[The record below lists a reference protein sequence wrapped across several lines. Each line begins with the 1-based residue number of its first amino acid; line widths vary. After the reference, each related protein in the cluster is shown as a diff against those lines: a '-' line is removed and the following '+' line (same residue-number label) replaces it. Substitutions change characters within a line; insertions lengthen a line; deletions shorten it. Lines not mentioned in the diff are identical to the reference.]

1 MRFRL
6 IFLLC
11 LSNFANGFA
20 QLNHWET
27 ILYDSTNWKYQVPNV
42 NTPNNWQSSNF
53 NDASWI
59 SAKGGFGFG
68 DNDDFTVLPNNT
80 SAVFLRKSFTINDLN
95 SILALALHMD
105 YDDGYIA
112 YLNGTEI
119 ARNGI
124 PTGVPSFST
133 LANVSHEAQL
143 YQNGQPELCLLSPS
157 QFQNI
162 LLTGNNTLC
171 IAVFNQTINSSDFTC
186 RPFLSIGTS
195 NTNQTF
201 YTTPSWFMA
210 PTIFDSSTLPIV
222 VIDTDG
228 IAIPDE
234 PKIDAMMG
242 IIYNGPGQ
250 VNQINDNFNEFYGQI
265 AIEKRGSSSGGFPQQ
280 SYGLETRGPDSVN
293 YNVSLFD
300 WPSDNDWILYA
311 PYTDKALMR
320 NVLTYK
326 LGNELGRWAP
336 RTQFCEVLLNGNYI
350 GIYVLMER
358 IKTNPGRVNID
369 PLTYND
375 TQDNHLTG
383 GYIVKVD
390 KTTAGGVIAW
400 TSPYTCQAPGTGPIH
415 YQLHD
420 PEIDS
425 IHPLQK
431 AYIQDYITDWEV
443 ALKSPNFTNSVTGY
457 KPYIDVGSFIDY
469 FLITELSKNVDGYRI
484 STFLH
489 KQRFSEGGKLVAGPL
504 WDYNIAWGNA
514 NYCQGGN
521 TSGWEINFN
530 SICGGSGGLQ
540 NPFWW
545 NRMLEDTLFANEVK
559 CRWTGLR
566 QTVLSDSALLNYIDS
581 MATLLAVPA
590 ERHYQKWPILGTY
603 VWPNNFVGTSYQAEV
618 NYLKTWIQNRTV
630 WMDANMFGTCTANI
644 SESNNESIKL
654 FPNPTSSVLTI
665 SGLPNQGELYLI
677 DLFGKKISTIPYQSN
692 SIDLDLSSLKNGIY
706 FVSEPNKGIY
716 EKVIKND

>member
-1 MRFRL
+1 MRFWL
-6 IFLLC
+6 YTILLG
-11 LSNFANGFA
+11 LFAFQSNA

-27 ILYDSTNWKYQVPNV
+27 ILYDSTTWKYQVPNA
-42 NTPNNWQSSNF
+42 NTPNNWQATNF
-53 NDASWI
+53 NDATWN

-68 DNDDFTVLPNNT
+68 DNDDFTVLPTNST
-80 SAVFLRKSFTINDLN
+80 AVYLRRTFDITDLS
-95 SILALALHMD
+95 SIIALAMHID

-112 YLNGTEI
+112 YLNGIEM

-124 PTGVPSFST
+124 PNGVPGYNTFAT
-133 LANVSHEAQL
+133 MSHEAQL
-143 YQNGQPELCLLSPS
+143 YQNGQPDLVLLTAN
-157 QFQNI
+157 QFQGI
-162 LLTGNNTLC
+162 LVQGANTLC
-171 IAVFNQTINSSDFTC
+171 VAVFNQTVNSSDFTC
-186 RPFLSIGTS
+186 RPFLSVGTS
-195 NTNQTF
+195 NSNQTY
-201 YTTPSWFMA
+201 YTTPAWFSDPA
-210 PTIFDSSTLPIV
+210 IFDSSTLPIV
-222 VIDTDG
+222 VLDTYG
-228 IAIPDE
+228 VNIPDE

-242 IIYNGPGQ
+242 IINNGPGQ
-250 VNQINDNFNEFYGQI
+250 VNYINDAYNEFYGQI

-326 LGNELGRWAP
+326 LGNEMGSWAP
-336 RTQFCEVLLNGNYI
+336 RTQFCEVILNGNYI
-350 GIYVLMER
+350 GVYVLMER

-369 PLTYND
+369 QLDFSD
-375 TQDNHLTG
+375 TMDNHITG

-415 YQLHD
+415 FQLHD
-420 PEIDS
+420 PALDT

-443 ALKSPNFTNSVTGY
+443 ALKSPTFTDPVNGY
-457 KPYIDVGSFIDY
+457 KAYIDVASFIDY
-469 FLITELSKNVDGYRI
+469 FLLTELSKNVDGYRI

-521 TSGWEINFN
+521 TTGWEINFN
-530 SICGGSGGLQ
+530 SICGGSGALQ

-545 NRMLEDTLFANEVK
+545 NRMLEDTLYANEVN
-559 CRWTGLR
+559 CRWTELR
-566 QTVLSDSALLNYIDS
+566 QSTLSDTVLFQFIDS
-581 MATLLAVPA
+581 MANLLEIPA
-590 ERHYQKWPILGTY
+590 QRHYQKWPILGNY
-603 VWPNNFVGTSYQAEV
+603 VWPNNFIGQTYQEEIT
-618 NYLKTWIQNRTV
+618 YLKNWISNRTT
-630 WMDANMFGTCTANI
+630 WMDANMFGTCTANHPELLQTNLVIYPNPTTSMLQISGLTGNGQLEIIDSFGKSLLSFPYHTESIEIDVRHLSTGIYFI
-644 SESNNESIKL
+644 SESNK
-654 FPNPTSSVLTI
+654 
-665 SGLPNQGELYLI
+665 GLHE
-677 DLFGKKISTIPYQSN
+677 KI
-692 SIDLDLSSLKNGIY
+692 
-706 FVSEPNKGIY
+706 
-716 EKVIKND
+716 IKN

>member
-1 MRFRL
+1 MRFWL
-6 IFLLC
+6 YTILLG
-11 LSNFANGFA
+11 LFAFQSNA

-27 ILYDSTNWKYQVPNV
+27 ILYDSTTWKYQVPNV
-42 NTPNNWQSSNF
+42 NTPSNWQASNF
-53 NDASWI
+53 NDANWN

-68 DNDDFTVLPNNT
+68 DNDDFTVLPTNST
-80 SAVFLRKSFTINDLN
+80 AVYLRRAFTINDLS
-95 SILALALHMD
+95 SIIAVALHLD

-112 YLNGTEI
+112 YLNGIEI

-124 PTGVPSFST
+124 PNGIPGYNT
-133 LANVSHEAQL
+133 LANISHEAQL
-143 YQNGQPELCLLSPS
+143 YQNGQPDLALLTAN

-162 LLTGNNTLC
+162 LVQGANTLC
-171 IAVFNQTINSSDFTC
+171 IAVYNQSANSSDFTC

-195 NTNQTF
+195 NSNQT
-201 YTTPSWFMA
+201 YYDTPSWFSNPA
-210 PTIFDSSTLPIV
+210 IFDSSTLPIV
-222 VIDTDG
+222 VLDTYG
-228 IAIPDE
+228 VNIPDE

-250 VNQINDNFNEFYGQI
+250 VNNINDAFNEFYGQI

-311 PYTDKALMR
+311 PYTDKTLMR
-320 NVLTYK
+320 NVLTYQ
-326 LGNELGRWAP
+326 LGNEMGRWAP
-336 RTQFCEVLLNGNYI
+336 RTQFCEVILNGNYI
-350 GIYVLMER
+350 GVYVLMER

-369 PLTYND
+369 QLNFSD
-375 TQDNHLTG
+375 TLDNNLTG

-400 TSPYTCQAPGTGPIH
+400 TSPYTCQAPGTGPIQ

-420 PEIDS
+420 PTIDT

-443 ALKSPNFTNSVTGY
+443 ALKSPGFTDPINGY
-457 KPYIDVGSFIDY
+457 KAYIDVASFIDY
-469 FLITELSKNVDGYRI
+469 FLLTELSKNVDGYRI

-521 TSGWEINFN
+521 TTGWEINFN
-530 SICGGSGGLQ
+530 SICGGSGALQ

-545 NRMLEDTLFANEVK
+545 NRLLDDPLYANDVN
-559 CRWTGLR
+559 CRWAALR
-566 QTVLSDSALLNYIDS
+566 QSTLSDAALFQFIDS
-581 MATLLAVPA
+581 MANLLEIPA
-590 ERHYQKWPILGTY
+590 QRHYQKWPILGNY
-603 VWPNNFVGTSYQAEV
+603 VWPNNFIGQTYQEEIT
-618 NYLKTWIQNRTV
+618 YLKNWIGERTA
-630 WMDANMFGTCTANI
+630 WMDANMFGTCTANDLELERTNLTI
-644 SESNNESIKL
+644 Y
-654 FPNPTSSVLTI
+654 PNPTTSMLQI
-665 SGLPNQGELYLI
+665 SGLTGNGQLEII
-677 DLFGKKISTIPYQSN
+677 DPFGKHILSMPYCTE
-692 SIDLDLSSLKNGIY
+692 SIELDLRNLSNGIY
-706 FVSEPNKGIY
+706 LISEPNKGLH
-716 EKVIKND
+716 EKIIKN

>member
-1 MRFRL
+1 MRFWL
-6 IFLLC
+6 YTILFGLFAFQ
-11 LSNFANGFA
+11 SNA

-27 ILYDSTNWKYQVPNV
+27 ILYDSTTWKYQVPNV
-42 NTPNNWQSSNF
+42 NTPNNWQATNF
-53 NDASWI
+53 NDATWN

-68 DNDDFTVLPNNT
+68 DNDDFTVLPTNST
-80 SAVFLRKSFTINDLN
+80 AVYLRRTFDITDLS
-95 SILALALHMD
+95 SIIALAMHID

-112 YLNGTEI
+112 YLNGIEM

-124 PTGVPSFST
+124 PNGVPGYNT
-133 LANVSHEAQL
+133 LATMSHEAQL
-143 YQNGQPELCLLSPS
+143 YQNGQPDLVLLTAN
-157 QFQNI
+157 QFQGI
-162 LLTGNNTLC
+162 LVQGANTLC
-171 IAVFNQTINSSDFTC
+171 VAVFNQTVNSSDFTC
-186 RPFLSIGTS
+186 RPFLSVGTS
-195 NTNQTF
+195 NSNQTY
-201 YTTPSWFMA
+201 YTTPAWFSDPA
-210 PTIFDSSTLPIV
+210 IFDSSTLPIV
-222 VIDTDG
+222 VLDTYG
-228 IAIPDE
+228 VNIPDE

-242 IIYNGPGQ
+242 IINNGPGQ
-250 VNQINDNFNEFYGQI
+250 VNYINDAYNEFYGQI

-326 LGNELGRWAP
+326 LGNEMGSWAP
-336 RTQFCEVLLNGNYI
+336 RTQFCEVILNGNYI
-350 GIYVLMER
+350 GVYVLMER

-369 PLTYND
+369 QLDFSD
-375 TQDNHLTG
+375 TLDNHITG

-415 YQLHD
+415 FQLHD
-420 PEIDS
+420 PALDT

-443 ALKSPNFTNSVTGY
+443 ALKSPTFTDPVNGY
-457 KPYIDVGSFIDY
+457 KAYIDVASFIDY
-469 FLITELSKNVDGYRI
+469 FLLTELSKNVDGYRI

-521 TSGWEINFN
+521 TTGWEINFN
-530 SICGGSGGLQ
+530 SICGGSGALQ

-545 NRMLEDTLFANEVK
+545 NRMLEDTLYANEVN
-559 CRWTGLR
+559 CRWTELR
-566 QTVLSDSALLNYIDS
+566 QSTLSDTVLFQFIDS
-581 MATLLAVPA
+581 MANLLEIPA
-590 ERHYQKWPILGTY
+590 QRHYQKWPILGNY
-603 VWPNNFVGTSYQAEV
+603 VWPNNFIGQTYQEEIT
-618 NYLKTWIQNRTV
+618 YLKNWISNRTA
-630 WMDANMFGTCTANI
+630 WMDANMFGTCTANHPELLQTNLVIYPNPTTSMLQISGLTGNGQLEIIDSFGKSLLSFPYHTESIEIDVRHLSTGIYFI
-644 SESNNESIKL
+644 SESNK
-654 FPNPTSSVLTI
+654 
-665 SGLPNQGELYLI
+665 GLHE
-677 DLFGKKISTIPYQSN
+677 KI
-692 SIDLDLSSLKNGIY
+692 
-706 FVSEPNKGIY
+706 
-716 EKVIKND
+716 IKN

>member
-1 MRFRL
+1 MRFWL
-6 IFLLC
+6 YTILLG
-11 LSNFANGFA
+11 LFAFQSNA

-27 ILYDSTNWKYQVPNV
+27 ILYDSTTWKYQVPNA
-42 NTPNNWQSSNF
+42 NTPNNWQATNF
-53 NDASWI
+53 NDATWN

-68 DNDDFTVLPNNT
+68 DNDDFTVLPTNST
-80 SAVFLRKSFTINDLN
+80 AVYLRRTFDITDLS
-95 SILALALHMD
+95 SIIALAMHID

-112 YLNGTEI
+112 YLNGIEM

-124 PTGVPSFST
+124 PNGVPGYNTFAT
-133 LANVSHEAQL
+133 MSHEAQL
-143 YQNGQPELCLLSPS
+143 YQNGQPDLVLLTAN
-157 QFQNI
+157 QFQGI
-162 LLTGNNTLC
+162 LVQGANTLC
-171 IAVFNQTINSSDFTC
+171 VAVFNQTVNSSDFTC
-186 RPFLSIGTS
+186 RPFLSVGTS
-195 NTNQTF
+195 NSNQTY
-201 YTTPSWFMA
+201 YTTPAWFSDPA
-210 PTIFDSSTLPIV
+210 IFDSSTLPIV
-222 VIDTDG
+222 VLDTYG
-228 IAIPDE
+228 VNIPDE

-242 IIYNGPGQ
+242 IINNGPGQ
-250 VNQINDNFNEFYGQI
+250 VNYINDAYNEFYGQI

-326 LGNELGRWAP
+326 LGNEMGSWAP
-336 RTQFCEVLLNGNYI
+336 RTQFCEVILNGNYI
-350 GIYVLMER
+350 GVYVLMER

-369 PLTYND
+369 QLDFSD
-375 TQDNHLTG
+375 TMDNHITG

-415 YQLHD
+415 FQLHD
-420 PEIDS
+420 PALDT

-443 ALKSPNFTNSVTGY
+443 ALKSPTFTDPVNGY
-457 KPYIDVGSFIDY
+457 KAYIDVASFIDY
-469 FLITELSKNVDGYRI
+469 FLLTELSKNVDGYRI

-521 TSGWEINFN
+521 TTGWEINFN
-530 SICGGSGGLQ
+530 SICGGSGALQ

-545 NRMLEDTLFANEVK
+545 NRMLEDTLYANEVN
-559 CRWTGLR
+559 CRWTELR
-566 QTVLSDSALLNYIDS
+566 QSTLSDTVLFQFIDS
-581 MATLLAVPA
+581 MANLLEIPA
-590 ERHYQKWPILGTY
+590 QRHYQKWPILGNY
-603 VWPNNFVGTSYQAEV
+603 VWPNNFIGQTYQEEIT
-618 NYLKTWIQNRTV
+618 YLKNWISNRTT
-630 WMDANMFGTCTANI
+630 WMDANMFGTCTANHPELLQTNLVIYPNPTTSMLQISGLTGNGQLEIIDSFGKSLLSFPYHTESIEIDVRHLSNGIYFI
-644 SESNNESIKL
+644 SESNK
-654 FPNPTSSVLTI
+654 
-665 SGLPNQGELYLI
+665 GLHE
-677 DLFGKKISTIPYQSN
+677 KI
-692 SIDLDLSSLKNGIY
+692 
-706 FVSEPNKGIY
+706 
-716 EKVIKND
+716 IKN

>member
-1 MRFRL
+1 MRFWL
-6 IFLLC
+6 YTILFGLFAFQ
-11 LSNFANGFA
+11 SNA

-27 ILYDSTNWKYQVPNV
+27 ILYDSTTWKYQVPNV
-42 NTPNNWQSSNF
+42 NTPNNWQATNF
-53 NDASWI
+53 NDATWN

-68 DNDDFTVLPNNT
+68 DNDDFTVLPTNT
-80 SAVFLRKSFTINDLN
+80 TAVYLRRTFDITDLS
-95 SILALALHMD
+95 SIIALAMHID

-112 YLNGTEI
+112 YLNGIEM

-124 PTGVPSFST
+124 PNGVPVYNT
-133 LANVSHEAQL
+133 LATMSHEAQL
-143 YQNGQPELCLLSPS
+143 YQNGQPDLVLLTAN
-157 QFQNI
+157 QFQGI
-162 LLTGNNTLC
+162 LVQGANTLC
-171 IAVFNQTINSSDFTC
+171 VAVFNQTVNSSDFTC
-186 RPFLSIGTS
+186 RPFLSVGTS
-195 NTNQTF
+195 NSNQTY
-201 YTTPSWFMA
+201 YTTPAWFSDPA
-210 PTIFDSSTLPIV
+210 IFDSSTLPIV
-222 VIDTDG
+222 VLDTYG
-228 IAIPDE
+228 VNIPDE

-242 IIYNGPGQ
+242 IINNGPGQ
-250 VNQINDNFNEFYGQI
+250 VNYINDAYNEFYGQI

-326 LGNELGRWAP
+326 LGNEMGSWAP
-336 RTQFCEVLLNGNYI
+336 RTQFCEVILNGNYI
-350 GIYVLMER
+350 GVYVLMER

-369 PLTYND
+369 QLDFSD
-375 TQDNHLTG
+375 TLDNHITG

-415 YQLHD
+415 FQLHD
-420 PEIDS
+420 PALDT

-443 ALKSPNFTNSVTGY
+443 ALKSPTFTDPVNGY
-457 KPYIDVGSFIDY
+457 KAYIDVASFIDY
-469 FLITELSKNVDGYRI
+469 FLLTELSKNVDGYRI

-521 TSGWEINFN
+521 TTGWEINFN
-530 SICGGSGGLQ
+530 SICGGSGALQ

-545 NRMLEDTLFANEVK
+545 NRMLEDSLYANEVN
-559 CRWTGLR
+559 CRWTELR
-566 QTVLSDSALLNYIDS
+566 QSTLSDTVLFQFIDS
-581 MATLLAVPA
+581 MANLLEIPA
-590 ERHYQKWPILGTY
+590 QRHYQKWPILGNY
-603 VWPNNFVGTSYQAEV
+603 VWPNNFIGQTYQEEIT
-618 NYLKTWIQNRTV
+618 YLKNWISNRTA
-630 WMDANMFGTCTANI
+630 WMDANMFGTCTANHSELLQTNLVIYPNPTTSMLQISGLTGNGQLEIIDSFGKSLLSFPYHTESIEIDVRHLSTGIYFI
-644 SESNNESIKL
+644 SESNK
-654 FPNPTSSVLTI
+654 
-665 SGLPNQGELYLI
+665 GLHE
-677 DLFGKKISTIPYQSN
+677 KI
-692 SIDLDLSSLKNGIY
+692 
-706 FVSEPNKGIY
+706 
-716 EKVIKND
+716 IKN

>member
-1 MRFRL
+1 MRFWL
-6 IFLLC
+6 YTILFGLFVFQ
-11 LSNFANGFA
+11 SNA

-27 ILYDSTNWKYQVPNV
+27 ILYDSTTWKYQVPNV
-42 NTPNNWQSSNF
+42 NTPNNWQATNF
-53 NDASWI
+53 NDATWN

-68 DNDDFTVLPNNT
+68 DNDDFTVLPTNT
-80 SAVFLRKSFTINDLN
+80 TVVYLRRTFDITDLS
-95 SILALALHMD
+95 SIIALAMHID

-112 YLNGTEI
+112 YLNGIEM

-124 PTGVPSFST
+124 PNGVPGYNT
-133 LANVSHEAQL
+133 LATMSHEAQL
-143 YQNGQPELCLLSPS
+143 YQNGQPDLVLLTAN
-157 QFQNI
+157 QFQGI
-162 LLTGNNTLC
+162 LVQGANTLC
-171 IAVFNQTINSSDFTC
+171 VAVFNQTVNSSDFTC
-186 RPFLSIGTS
+186 RPFLSVGTS
-195 NTNQTF
+195 NSNQTY
-201 YTTPSWFMA
+201 YTTPAWFSDPA
-210 PTIFDSSTLPIV
+210 IFDSSTLPIV
-222 VIDTDG
+222 VLDTYG
-228 IAIPDE
+228 VNIPDE

-242 IIYNGPGQ
+242 IINNGPGQ
-250 VNQINDNFNEFYGQI
+250 VNYINDAYNEFYGQI

-326 LGNELGRWAP
+326 LGNEMGSWAP
-336 RTQFCEVLLNGNYI
+336 RTQFCEVILNGNYI
-350 GIYVLMER
+350 GVYVLMER

-369 PLTYND
+369 QLDFSD
-375 TQDNHLTG
+375 TLDNHITG

-415 YQLHD
+415 FQLHD
-420 PEIDS
+420 PALDT

-443 ALKSPNFTNSVTGY
+443 ALKSPTFTDPVNGY
-457 KPYIDVGSFIDY
+457 KAYIDVASFIDY
-469 FLITELSKNVDGYRI
+469 FLLTELSKNVDGYRI

-521 TSGWEINFN
+521 TTGWEINFN
-530 SICGGSGGLQ
+530 SICGGSGALQ

-545 NRMLEDTLFANEVK
+545 NRMLEDSLYANEVN
-559 CRWTGLR
+559 CRWTELR
-566 QTVLSDSALLNYIDS
+566 QSTLSDTVLFQFIDS
-581 MATLLAVPA
+581 MANLLEIPA
-590 ERHYQKWPILGTY
+590 QRHYQKWPILGNY
-603 VWPNNFVGTSYQAEV
+603 VWPNNFIGQTYQEEIA
-618 NYLKTWIQNRTV
+618 YLKNWISNRTA
-630 WMDANMFGTCTANI
+630 WMDANMFGTCTVNHPELLQNNLVIYPNPTTSMLQISGLTGNGQLEIIDSFGKSLLSFPYHSESIEIDVRHLSNGIYFI
-644 SESNNESIKL
+644 SESNK
-654 FPNPTSSVLTI
+654 
-665 SGLPNQGELYLI
+665 GLHE
-677 DLFGKKISTIPYQSN
+677 KI
-692 SIDLDLSSLKNGIY
+692 
-706 FVSEPNKGIY
+706 
-716 EKVIKND
+716 IKN

>member
-1 MRFRL
+1 MRFWL
-6 IFLLC
+6 YTILLG
-11 LSNFANGFA
+11 LFAFQSNA

-27 ILYDSTNWKYQVPNV
+27 ILYDSTTWKYQVPNA
-42 NTPNNWQSSNF
+42 NTPNNWQATNF
-53 NDASWI
+53 NDATWN

-68 DNDDFTVLPNNT
+68 DNDDFTVLPTNST
-80 SAVFLRKSFTINDLN
+80 AVYLRRTFDITDLS
-95 SILALALHMD
+95 SIIALAMHID

-112 YLNGTEI
+112 YLNGIEM

-124 PTGVPSFST
+124 PNGVPGYNTFAT
-133 LANVSHEAQL
+133 MSHEAQL
-143 YQNGQPELCLLSPS
+143 YQNGQPDLVLLTAN
-157 QFQNI
+157 QFQGI
-162 LLTGNNTLC
+162 LVQGANTLC
-171 IAVFNQTINSSDFTC
+171 VAVFNQTVNSSDFTC
-186 RPFLSIGTS
+186 RPFLSVGTS
-195 NTNQTF
+195 NSNQTY
-201 YTTPSWFMA
+201 YTTPAWFSDPA
-210 PTIFDSSTLPIV
+210 IFDSSTLPIV
-222 VIDTDG
+222 VLDTYG
-228 IAIPDE
+228 VNIPDE

-242 IIYNGPGQ
+242 IINNGPGQ
-250 VNQINDNFNEFYGQI
+250 VNYINDAYNEFYGQI

-326 LGNELGRWAP
+326 LGNEMGSWAP
-336 RTQFCEVLLNGNYI
+336 RTQFCEVILNGNYI
-350 GIYVLMER
+350 GVYVLMER

-369 PLTYND
+369 QLDFSD
-375 TQDNHLTG
+375 TMDNHITG

-415 YQLHD
+415 FQLHD
-420 PEIDS
+420 PALDT

-443 ALKSPNFTNSVTGY
+443 ALKSPTFTDPVNGY
-457 KPYIDVGSFIDY
+457 KAYIDVASFIDY
-469 FLITELSKNVDGYRI
+469 FLLTELSKNVDGYRI

-521 TSGWEINFN
+521 TTGWEINFN
-530 SICGGSGGLQ
+530 SICGGSGALQ

-545 NRMLEDTLFANEVK
+545 NRMLEDTLYANEVN
-559 CRWTGLR
+559 CRWTELR
-566 QTVLSDSALLNYIDS
+566 QSTLSDTVLFQFIDS
-581 MATLLAVPA
+581 MANLLEIPA
-590 ERHYQKWPILGTY
+590 QRHYQKWPILGNY
-603 VWPNNFVGTSYQAEV
+603 VWPNNFIGQTYQEEIT
-618 NYLKTWIQNRTV
+618 YLKNWISNRTT
-630 WMDANMFGTCTANI
+630 WMDANMFGTCTANHPELLQTNLVIYPNPTTSMLQISGLTGNGQLEIIDSFGKSLLSFPYHTESIEIDVRHLSTVIYFI
-644 SESNNESIKL
+644 SESNK
-654 FPNPTSSVLTI
+654 
-665 SGLPNQGELYLI
+665 GLHE
-677 DLFGKKISTIPYQSN
+677 KI
-692 SIDLDLSSLKNGIY
+692 
-706 FVSEPNKGIY
+706 
-716 EKVIKND
+716 IKN

>member
-1 MRFRL
+1 MRFWL
-6 IFLLC
+6 YTILLG
-11 LSNFANGFA
+11 LFAFQSNA

-27 ILYDSTNWKYQVPNV
+27 ILYDSTTWKYQVPNV
-42 NTPNNWQSSNF
+42 NTPNNWQATNF
-53 NDASWI
+53 NDATWN

-68 DNDDFTVLPNNT
+68 DNDDFTVLPTNT
-80 SAVFLRKSFTINDLN
+80 TAVYLRRTFDITDLS
-95 SILALALHMD
+95 SIIALAMHID

-112 YLNGTEI
+112 YLNGIEM

-124 PTGVPSFST
+124 PNGVPVYNT
-133 LANVSHEAQL
+133 LATMSHEAQL
-143 YQNGQPELCLLSPS
+143 YQNGQPDLVLLTAN

-162 LLTGNNTLC
+162 LVQGANTLC
-171 IAVFNQTINSSDFTC
+171 IAVYNQSANSSDFTC

-195 NTNQTF
+195 NSNQT
-201 YTTPSWFMA
+201 YYDTPSWFSNPA
-210 PTIFDSSTLPIV
+210 IFDSSTLPIV
-222 VIDTDG
+222 VLDTYG
-228 IAIPDE
+228 VNIPDE

-242 IIYNGPGQ
+242 IINNGPGQ
-250 VNQINDNFNEFYGQI
+250 VNYINDAYNEFYGQI

-326 LGNELGRWAP
+326 LGNEMGSWAP
-336 RTQFCEVLLNGNYI
+336 RTQFCEVILNGNYI
-350 GIYVLMER
+350 GVYVLMER

-369 PLTYND
+369 QLDFSD
-375 TQDNHLTG
+375 TLDNHITG

-415 YQLHD
+415 FQLHD
-420 PEIDS
+420 PALDT

-443 ALKSPNFTNSVTGY
+443 ALKSPTFTDPVNGY
-457 KPYIDVGSFIDY
+457 KAYIDVASFIDY
-469 FLITELSKNVDGYRI
+469 FLLTELSKNVDGYRI

-521 TSGWEINFN
+521 TTGWEINFN
-530 SICGGSGGLQ
+530 SICGGSGALQ

-545 NRMLEDTLFANEVK
+545 NRMLEDSLYANEVN
-559 CRWTGLR
+559 CRWTELR
-566 QTVLSDSALLNYIDS
+566 QSTLSDTVLFQFIDS
-581 MATLLAVPA
+581 MANLLEIPA
-590 ERHYQKWPILGTY
+590 QRHYQKWPILGNY
-603 VWPNNFVGTSYQAEV
+603 VWPNNFIGQTYQEEIT
-618 NYLKTWIQNRTV
+618 YLKNWISNRTA
-630 WMDANMFGTCTANI
+630 WMDANMFGTCTANHPELLQTNLVIYPNPTTSMLQISGLTGNGQLEIIDSFGKSLLSFPYHTESIEIDVRHLSTGIYFI
-644 SESNNESIKL
+644 SESNK
-654 FPNPTSSVLTI
+654 
-665 SGLPNQGELYLI
+665 GLHE
-677 DLFGKKISTIPYQSN
+677 KI
-692 SIDLDLSSLKNGIY
+692 
-706 FVSEPNKGIY
+706 
-716 EKVIKND
+716 IKN

>member
-1 MRFRL
+1 MRFWL
-6 IFLLC
+6 YTILLG
-11 LSNFANGFA
+11 LFAFQSNA

-27 ILYDSTNWKYQVPNV
+27 ILYDSTTWKYQVPNA
-42 NTPNNWQSSNF
+42 NTPNNWQATNF
-53 NDASWI
+53 NDATWNT
-59 SAKGGFGFG
+59 AKGGFGFG
-68 DNDDFTVLPNNT
+68 DNDDFTVLPTNT
-80 SAVFLRKSFTINDLN
+80 TAVYLRRTFDITDLS
-95 SILALALHMD
+95 SIIALAMHID

-112 YLNGTEI
+112 YLNGIEI

-124 PTGVPSFST
+124 PNGVPGYNT
-133 LANVSHEAQL
+133 LATMSHEAQL
-143 YQNGQPELCLLSPS
+143 YQNGQPDLVLLTAN
-157 QFQNI
+157 QFQGI
-162 LLTGNNTLC
+162 LVQGANTLC
-171 IAVFNQTINSSDFTC
+171 VAVFNQTVNSSDFTC

-195 NTNQTF
+195 NSNQT
-201 YTTPSWFMA
+201 YYPTPTWFSDPA
-210 PTIFDSSTLPIV
+210 IFDSSTLPIV
-222 VIDTDG
+222 VLDTYG
-228 IAIPDE
+228 VNIPDE

-242 IIYNGPGQ
+242 IINNGPGQ
-250 VNQINDNFNEFYGQI
+250 VNYINDAFNEFYGQI

-326 LGNELGRWAP
+326 LGNEMGSWAP
-336 RTQFCEVLLNGNYI
+336 RTQFCEVILNGNYI
-350 GIYVLMER
+350 GVYVLMER

-369 PLTYND
+369 PLDFSD
-375 TQDNHLTG
+375 TLDNHITG

-415 YQLHD
+415 FQLHD
-420 PEIDS
+420 PALDT

-443 ALKSPNFTNSVTGY
+443 ALKSPTFTDPVNGY
-457 KPYIDVGSFIDY
+457 KAYIDVASFIDY
-469 FLITELSKNVDGYRI
+469 FLLTELSKNVDGYRI

-521 TSGWEINFN
+521 TTGWEINFN
-530 SICGGSGGLQ
+530 SICGGSGALQ

-545 NRMLEDTLFANEVK
+545 NRMLEDSLYANEVN
-559 CRWTGLR
+559 CRWTELR
-566 QTVLSDSALLNYIDS
+566 QSTLSDTVLFQYIDS
-581 MATLLAVPA
+581 MANLLEIPA
-590 ERHYQKWPILGTY
+590 QRHYQKWPILGNY
-603 VWPNNFVGTSYQAEV
+603 VWPNNFIGQTYQEEIT
-618 NYLKTWIQNRTV
+618 YLKNWISNRTA
-630 WMDANMFGTCTANI
+630 WMDANMFGTCTANHPELLQTNLVIYPNPTTSMLQISGLTGNGQLEIIDSFGKSLLSFPYHTESIEIDVRHLSNGIYFI
-644 SESNNESIKL
+644 SESNK
-654 FPNPTSSVLTI
+654 
-665 SGLPNQGELYLI
+665 GLHE
-677 DLFGKKISTIPYQSN
+677 KI
-692 SIDLDLSSLKNGIY
+692 
-706 FVSEPNKGIY
+706 
-716 EKVIKND
+716 IKN

>member
-1 MRFRL
+1 MRFWL
-6 IFLLC
+6 YTILFGLFAFQ
-11 LSNFANGFA
+11 SNA

-27 ILYDSTNWKYQVPNV
+27 ILYDSTTWKYQVPNV
-42 NTPNNWQSSNF
+42 NTPNNWQATNF
-53 NDASWI
+53 NDATWN

-68 DNDDFTVLPNNT
+68 DNDDFTVLPTNT
-80 SAVFLRKSFTINDLN
+80 TAVYLRRTFDITDLS
-95 SILALALHMD
+95 SIIALAMHID

-112 YLNGTEI
+112 YLNGIEM

-124 PTGVPSFST
+124 PNGVPGYNT
-133 LANVSHEAQL
+133 LATMSHEAQL
-143 YQNGQPELCLLSPS
+143 YQNGQPDLVLLTAN
-157 QFQNI
+157 QFQGI
-162 LLTGNNTLC
+162 LVQGANTLC
-171 IAVFNQTINSSDFTC
+171 VAVFNQTVNSSDFTC
-186 RPFLSIGTS
+186 RPFLSVGTS
-195 NTNQTF
+195 NSNQTY
-201 YTTPSWFMA
+201 YTTPAWFSDPA
-210 PTIFDSSTLPIV
+210 IFDSSTLPIV
-222 VIDTDG
+222 VLDTYG
-228 IAIPDE
+228 VNIPDE

-242 IIYNGPGQ
+242 IINNGPGQ
-250 VNQINDNFNEFYGQI
+250 VNYINDAYNEFYGQI

-326 LGNELGRWAP
+326 LGNEMGSWAP
-336 RTQFCEVLLNGNYI
+336 RTQFCEVILNGNYI
-350 GIYVLMER
+350 GVYVLMER

-369 PLTYND
+369 QLDFSD
-375 TQDNHLTG
+375 TLDNHITG

-415 YQLHD
+415 FQLHD
-420 PEIDS
+420 PALDT

-443 ALKSPNFTNSVTGY
+443 ALKSPTFTDPVNGY
-457 KPYIDVGSFIDY
+457 KAYIDVASFIDY
-469 FLITELSKNVDGYRI
+469 FLLTELSKNVDGYRI

-521 TSGWEINFN
+521 TTGWEINFN
-530 SICGGSGGLQ
+530 SICGGSGALQ

-545 NRMLEDTLFANEVK
+545 NRMLEDSLYANEVN
-559 CRWTGLR
+559 CRWTELR
-566 QTVLSDSALLNYIDS
+566 QSTLSDTVLFQFIDS
-581 MATLLAVPA
+581 MANLLEIPA
-590 ERHYQKWPILGTY
+590 QRHYQKWPILGNY
-603 VWPNNFVGTSYQAEV
+603 VWPNNFIGQTYQEEIT
-618 NYLKTWIQNRTV
+618 YLKNWISNRTA
-630 WMDANMFGTCTANI
+630 WMDANMFGTCTANHPELLQTNLVIYPNPTTSMLQISGLTGNGQLEIIDSFGKSLLSFPYHTESIEIDVRHLSTGIYFI
-644 SESNNESIKL
+644 SESNK
-654 FPNPTSSVLTI
+654 
-665 SGLPNQGELYLI
+665 GLHE
-677 DLFGKKISTIPYQSN
+677 KI
-692 SIDLDLSSLKNGIY
+692 
-706 FVSEPNKGIY
+706 
-716 EKVIKND
+716 IKN

>member
-1 MRFRL
+1 MRYLFL
-6 IFLLC
+6 ILRFLL
-11 LSNFANGFA
+11 LGTQSYA
-20 QLNHWET
+20 QINHWET
-27 ILYDSTNWKYQVPNV
+27 ILHDSTFWKYQIPNV
-42 NTPNNWQSSNF
+42 NTLTNWQSGNF
-53 NDASWI
+53 NDASWS

-68 DNDDFTVLPNNT
+68 DNDDFTTLPNSAT
-80 SAVFLRKSFTINDLN
+80 AVFLRKTFSVNNFS
-95 SILALALHMD
+95 SILALTLHMD

-112 YLNGTEI
+112 YLNGIEI
-119 ARNGI
+119 ARNGLPNGS
-124 PTGVPSFST
+124 PTYAT
-133 LANVSHEAQL
+133 LANISHEAQL
-143 YQNGQPELCLLSPS
+143 YQNGQPDLCLLTAS
-157 QFQNI
+157 QFQGI
-162 LLTGNNTLC
+162 LTSGLNTLC
-171 IAVFNQTINSSDFTC
+171 IAVFNQSAGSSDFTA
-186 RPFLSIGTS
+186 RPFLSIGTTS
-195 NTNQTF
+195 SSQT
-201 YTTPSWFMA
+201 YYATPSWFVA

-222 VIDTDG
+222 ILDTDG

-234 PKIDAMMG
+234 PKIDALMG

-250 VNQINDNFNEFYGQI
+250 VNQINDPFNEFYGQI

-320 NVLTYK
+320 NVLSYK

-336 RTQFCEVLLNGNYI
+336 RTQFCEVILNGNYI
-350 GIYVLMER
+350 GVYVLMER

-369 PLTYND
+369 PLTYSD
-375 TQDNHLTG
+375 TLDNHLTG

-400 TSPYTCQAPGTGPIH
+400 TSPYTCQSPGTGPIY

-420 PEIDS
+420 PEIDTL
-425 IHPLQK
+425 HPLQK

-443 ALKSPNFTNSVTGY
+443 ALKSNDFTNPVSGY

-469 FLITELSKNVDGYRI
+469 FLLTELSKNVDGYRI

-521 TSGWEINFN
+521 TNGWEINFN
-530 SICGGSGGLQ
+530 SICGGSGALQ

-545 NRMLEDTLFANEVK
+545 KRMLEDTLYANEVN
-559 CRWTGLR
+559 CRWTQLR
-566 QTVLSDSALLNYIDS
+566 QRLWSDSSLINYIDS
-581 MATLLAVPA
+581 MALLLAEPA
-590 ERHYQKWPILGTY
+590 LRHYQKWPILGAY
-603 VWPNNFVGTSYQAEV
+603 VWPNNYIGQTYQEEV
-618 NYLKTWIQNRTV
+618 NYLKNWITDRAA
-630 WMDANMFGTCTANI
+630 WMDANMFGTCIATLPEWNA
-644 SESNNESIKL
+644 SSL
-654 FPNPTSSVLTI
+654 QLQPNPVQTELHV
-665 SGLPNQGELYLI
+665 SGLHGEGN
-677 DLFGKKISTIPYQSN
+677 LFI
-692 SIDLDLSSLKNGIY
+692 LDLSGKIVKQISYNQASIVIELQQLQNGVYVI
-706 FVSEPNKGIY
+706 SEPNKGLY
-716 EKVIKND
+716 EKFIKN

>member
-27 ILYDSTNWKYQVPNV
+27 ILYDSTTWKYQIPNV
-42 NTPNNWQSSNF
+42 NTPSNWQSSNF
-53 NDASWI
+53 DDASWI

-68 DNDDFTVLPNNT
+68 DSDDFTVLPTNST
-80 SAVFLRKSFTINDLN
+80 AVYLRRTFSINDLS
-95 SILALALHMD
+95 SIIALALHID
-105 YDDGYIA
+105 YDDGFIA

-119 ARNGI
+119 ARNGLAN
-124 PTGVPSFST
+124 GVPNYNS
-133 LANVSHEAQL
+133 LATVSHEAQL
-143 YQNGQPELCLLSPS
+143 YQNGQPDLVLLTAN

-162 LLTGNNTLC
+162 LVQGINTLC
-171 IAVFNQTINSSDFTC
+171 IAVFNQTNTSSDFTS
-186 RPFLSIGTS
+186 RPFLSVGTS
-195 NTNQTF
+195 NTSQT
-201 YTTPSWFMA
+201 YYSTPSWFIA
-210 PTIFDSSTLPIV
+210 PSIFDNSTLPIV
-222 VIDTDG
+222 VIDTYGVD
-228 IAIPDE
+228 IPDE
-234 PKIDAMMG
+234 PKIDGMMG
-242 IIYNGPGQ
+242 IIYNGP
-250 VNQINDNFNEFYGQI
+250 NQLNLLNDQFNEFYGQI
-265 AIEKRGSSSGGFPQQ
+265 AVEKRGSSSNNFPQK
-280 SYGLETRGPDSVN
+280 SYSLETRGPDSVN

-300 WPSDNDWILYA
+300 WPADNDWILYA

-326 LGNELGRWAP
+326 LGNDMGRWAP
-336 RTQFCEVLLNGNYI
+336 RTQFCEVVLNGNYI

-375 TQDNHLTG
+375 TLNNHLTG

-425 IHPLQK
+425 IHTLQK
-431 AYIQDYITDWEV
+431 AYIQDYITNWEV
-443 ALKSPNFTNSVTGY
+443 ALKSNTFTNPNNGY
-457 KPYIDVGSFIDY
+457 KPFIDVGSFIDY

-545 NRMLEDTLFANEVK
+545 NRMLEDTLYANEVS
-559 CRWTGLR
+559 CRWTSLR
-566 QTVLSDSALLNYIDS
+566 QNTLSDSILSDYIDS
-581 MATLLAVPA
+581 MASILEVPA
-590 ERHYQKWPILGTY
+590 QRHYQKWPILGSY
-603 VWPNNFVGTSYQAEV
+603 VWPNNFIGQTFQEEV
-618 NYLKTWIQNRTV
+618 DFLKTWIINRAA
-630 WMDANMFGTCTANI
+630 WMDANMFGSCTASI
-644 SESNNESIKL
+644 SEPNRESIR
-654 FPNPTSSVLTI
+654 FSPNPTSSEVTI
-665 SGLPNQGELYLI
+665 SGLANQGELYLI
-677 DLFGKKISTIPYQSN
+677 DVFGKITLTIPYQSN
-692 SIDLDLSSLKNGIY
+692 SVQINLQELQAGIY
-706 FVSEPNKGIY
+706 FLSEPNKGIY
-716 EKVIKND
+716 EKVIKKD

>member
-1 MRFRL
+1 MRYLFL
-6 IFLLC
+6 ILRFLL
-11 LSNFANGFA
+11 LGTQSYA
-20 QLNHWET
+20 QINHWET
-27 ILYDSTNWKYQVPNV
+27 ILHDSTFWKYQIPNV
-42 NTPNNWQSSNF
+42 NTLTNWQSGNF
-53 NDASWI
+53 NDASWS

-68 DNDDFTVLPNNT
+68 DNDDFTTLPNSAT
-80 SAVFLRKSFTINDLN
+80 AVFLRKTFSVNNFS
-95 SILALALHMD
+95 SILALTLHMD

-112 YLNGTEI
+112 YLNGIEI
-119 ARNGI
+119 ARNGLPNGS
-124 PTGVPSFST
+124 PTYAT
-133 LANVSHEAQL
+133 LANISHEAQL
-143 YQNGQPELCLLSPS
+143 YQNGQPDLCLLTAS
-157 QFQNI
+157 QFQGI
-162 LLTGNNTLC
+162 LTSGLNTLC
-171 IAVFNQTINSSDFTC
+171 IAVFNQSAGSSDFTA
-186 RPFLSIGTS
+186 RPFLSIGTTS
-195 NTNQTF
+195 SSQT
-201 YTTPSWFMA
+201 YYATPSWFVA

-222 VIDTDG
+222 ILDTDG

-234 PKIDAMMG
+234 PKIDALMG

-250 VNQINDNFNEFYGQI
+250 VNQINDPFNEFYGQI

-320 NVLTYK
+320 NVLSYK

-336 RTQFCEVLLNGNYI
+336 RTQFCEVILNGNYI
-350 GIYVLMER
+350 GVYVLMER

-369 PLTYND
+369 PLTYSD
-375 TQDNHLTG
+375 TLDNHLTG

-400 TSPYTCQAPGTGPIH
+400 TSPYTCQSPGTGPIY

-420 PEIDS
+420 PEIDTL
-425 IHPLQK
+425 HPLQK

-443 ALKSPNFTNSVTGY
+443 ALKSNDFTNPVSGY

-469 FLITELSKNVDGYRI
+469 FLLTELSKNVDGYRI

-521 TSGWEINFN
+521 TNGWEINFN
-530 SICGGSGGLQ
+530 SICGGSGALQ

-545 NRMLEDTLFANEVK
+545 KRMLEDTLYANEVN
-559 CRWTGLR
+559 CRWTQLR
-566 QTVLSDSALLNYIDS
+566 QSLWSDSSLINYIDS
-581 MATLLAVPA
+581 MALLLAEPA
-590 ERHYQKWPILGTY
+590 LRHYQKWPILGAY
-603 VWPNNFVGTSYQAEV
+603 VWPNNYIGQTYQEEV
-618 NYLKTWIQNRTV
+618 NYLKNWITDRAA
-630 WMDANMFGTCTANI
+630 WMDANMFGTCIATLPEWNA
-644 SESNNESIKL
+644 SSL
-654 FPNPTSSVLTI
+654 QLQPNPVQTELHV
-665 SGLPNQGELYLI
+665 SGLHGEGN
-677 DLFGKKISTIPYQSN
+677 LFI
-692 SIDLDLSSLKNGIY
+692 LDLSGKIVKQISYNQASIVIELQQLQNGVYVI
-706 FVSEPNKGIY
+706 SELNKGLY
-716 EKVIKND
+716 EKFIKN